1 MTNPA
6 SEQILAGLN
15 AEQRAAVTSDAQRLV
30 IRAGAGSGKTRVL
43 TRRIAYGA
51 ANDLI
56 DPRRVLA
63 LTFTR
68 KAAGELNHR
77 LRQLGLRQ
85 SAAAGTFH
93 AIALSQLRR
102 KWEETGTAAPTLL
115 DRKFGFV
122 ARLVPRVNDRTTP
135 LDLVAEIEWA
145 KARRIQPDRYAEE
158 SRKHDRKPPMEPD
171 RVAQIYEQYE
181 ETKSKRNLIDFD
193 DILIHCGRMLQ
204 RDRNAAEAFRW
215 SFRHIF
221 VDEFQDVNP
230 LQFALLKVFCG
241 NDPHLCV
248 VGDSRQAIY
257 AWNGADS
264 SYLDD
269 FSVHFPEAEVVSLR
283 QNYRSTPEILR
294 CASAVLPTHDSLEP
308 TLPSGPAPSIVNHVD
323 DKAEAR
329 AIARALRNKHGG
341 RTKWKDMA
349 VLVRTNAQVA
359 LLAEALTDAEVPVT
373 ARGEGKLV
381 ERPEVLDAIDAMRR
395 SGQPLMTALDDL
407 SGQLNRREEPEPYDP
422 ITDGP
427 IPPEPPQ
434 TDDGDDDDETGS
446 ERRQLL
452 SAFIRLGRD
461 HLAVDPNATLQSFVE
476 ALKTGANEATTAN
489 SDRVDVTTFHQ
500 AKGLEWDVVHVAG
513 MERGLSPI
521 GHAKTPDAIEEEHRL
536 IYVALTRARRHL
548 HLHWANERRFGDR
561 TSNRSPSP
569 MLDDIGSAARG
580 NDPHRQRS
588 KSARNAKELRKGM
601 SARNG
606 GSRMKATEDESDP
619 VFQALRKWRSS
630 IAKAHDVPAFIV
642 FNNKTLHAIANDRPS
657 DKRSLLN
664 VSGIGPA
671 KAEQYGEEILRLV
684 EEAVT
689 DQS

>member
-1 MTNPA
+1 MDSGSA
-6 SEQILAGLN
+6 QILAGLN
-15 AEQRAAVTSDAQRLV
+15 DEQHAAVTSEAQQLV

-51 ANDLI
+51 TEDLL

-77 LRQLGLRQ
+77 LRRLGLRQ

-102 KWEETGTAAPTLL
+102 KWEEQGTAAPTLL

-158 SRKHDRKPPMEPD
+158 ARKHDRKPPMEPE

-181 ETKSKRNLIDFD
+181 DAKAKRNLIDFD
-193 DILIHCGRMLQ
+193 DILILCGRMLQ
-204 RDRNAAEAFRW
+204 RDRNAADAFRW

-230 LQFALLKVFCG
+230 LQFALLKVFVG
-241 NDPHLCV
+241 PDPNLCV

-269 FSVHFPEAEVVSLR
+269 FTQHFPAAEVVSLR

-308 TLPSGPAPSIVNHVD
+308 TLPSGPNPSISSHTD
-323 DKAEAR
+323 DKVEAR
-329 AIARALRNKHGG
+329 AIARALRNKHSS
-341 RTKWKDMA
+341 RTKWRNMA

-359 LLAEALTDAEVPVT
+359 LLAEALSDAEIPVA
-373 ARGEGKLV
+373 ARGEGKLI
-381 ERPEVLDAIDAMRR
+381 ERPEVLDAIDELKR
-395 SGQPLMTALDDL
+395 SGQPLSEALDDL
-407 SGQLNRREEPEPYDP
+407 SARISTLDPEL
-422 ITDGP
+422 
-427 IPPEPPQ
+427 
-434 TDDGDDDDETGS
+434 DDEAEEVDDFDGLDDMSSDEPASDVENERDS

-452 SAFIRLGRD
+452 NAFIRLGRD
-461 HLAVDPNATLQSFVE
+461 HLAVDANATLQSFID
-476 ALKTGANEATTAN
+476 ALKSGANEAATAGG
-489 SDRVDVTTFHQ
+489 DRVDVTTFHQ

-521 GHAKTPDAIEEEHRL
+521 GHAKTPDAVAEEHRL

-561 TSNRSPSP
+561 KSSRSPSP
-569 MLDDIGSAARG
+569 MLEDISAAARG
-580 NDPHRQRS
+580 EDPRRARS
-588 KSARNAKELRKGM
+588 KSARNAAELRKGM
-601 SARNG
+601 SSRNG
-606 GSRMKATEDESDP
+606 GPRMKAAKDESDP
-619 VFQALRKWRSS
+619 VFQALKKWRLS
-630 IAKAHDVPAFIV
+630 IARAHDVPAFVV
-642 FNNKTLHAIANDRPS
+642 FNDKTLHAIAHDRPD
-657 DKRSLLN
+657 DKRSLLD
-664 VSGIGPA
+664 VTGVGPA
-671 KAEQYGEEILRLV
+671 KAEQYGEDVLRLV
-684 EEAVT
+684 SENSE
-689 DQS
+689 

>member
-689 DQS
+689 NQS

>member
-1 MTNPA
+1 MDSA
-6 SEQILAGLN
+6 SAQILAGLN
-15 AEQRAAVTSDAQRLV
+15 DEQHSAVTSNAQKLV

-51 ANDLI
+51 ENDIL

-102 KWEETGTAAPTLL
+102 KWEEQGTAAPTLL

-145 KARRIQPDRYAEE
+145 KARRIQPDRYAEAARE
-158 SRKHDRKPPMEPD
+158 HDRKPPMEPE
-171 RVAQIYEQYE
+171 RVAEIYERYE
-181 ETKSKRNLIDFD
+181 ETKAKRNLIDFD
-193 DILIHCGRMLQ
+193 DILIRCGRMLQ

-230 LQFALLKVFCG
+230 LQFALLKVFAG
-241 NDPHLCV
+241 PDPNLCV

-269 FSVHFPEAEVVSLR
+269 FADHFPGAEVVSLR

-308 TLPSGPAPSIVNHVD
+308 TLPSGPTPSISSHVD
-323 DKAEAR
+323 DQAEAR
-329 AIARALRNKHGG
+329 AIARALRNKHSG
-341 RTKWKDMA
+341 RTRWRNMA

-359 LLAEALTDAEVPVT
+359 LLAEALSDAEIPVT

-395 SGQPLMTALDDL
+395 GGQPLATALDDL
-407 SGQLNRREEPEPYDP
+407 SANLALAKPDAQSDDSDAFDLVTDEEQDAE
-422 ITDGP
+422 
-427 IPPEPPQ
+427 
-434 TDDGDDDDETGS
+434 DDDPDF

-452 SAFIRLGRD
+452 NAFIRLGRD
-461 HLAVDPNATLQSFVE
+461 HLALDPNATLQSFVE
-476 ALKTGANEATTAN
+476 ALKSGANEAATAGG
-489 SDRVDVTTFHQ
+489 DRVDVTTFHQ

-521 GHAKTPDAIEEEHRL
+521 GHAKTPDAVAEEHRL

-561 TSNRSPSP
+561 KSNRSPSP
-569 MLDDIGSAARG
+569 MLDDIGAAARG
-580 NDPHRQRS
+580 EDPRRARS
-588 KSARNAKELRKGM
+588 KSARNAGALRKNM

-606 GSRMKATEDESDP
+606 GPRMKAAQDESDP
-619 VFQALRKWRSS
+619 VFQALKKWRLS
-630 IAKAHDVPAFIV
+630 IAKAHDVPAFVV
-642 FNNKTLHAIANDRPS
+642 FNDKTLHAIANDRPT
-657 DKRSLLN
+657 DRTSLLA

-671 KAEQYGEEILRLV
+671 KAEKFGDDVLRLV
-684 EEAVT
+684 AESES

>member
-407 SGQLNRREEPEPYDP
+407 SGQLDRREEPEPYDP

-689 DQS
+689 NQS